1 MRRPEPSKCVVAA
14 GRRRYSR
21 EMTTHLSARLAWH
34 DRGWDGRVCDS
45 PHLNAHCIV
54 HQHIRDSRDDEKER
68 KAAGTA
74 LADLNGWLPPCSRDP
89 AAYGDR
95 GFVIVHRDPL
105 DFRQLPPVSE
115 GMPPYSSCPAPYR
128 WMREEFF
135 QEVCEAEDLT
145 IRGPDENR
153 TNGWVY
159 EPDRQRALLRHFWR
173 KLETRQSLVFYYCN
187 QGNPLDENASRIVVG
202 AGRIQ
207 EVGPQLYFG
216 TTPQYQDRYPVW
228 SRRITQGYPDQGAR
242 IPYQEYL
249 RQGLPTDDIICRVPR
264 NALVPFSYGGEHVSD
279 DTSVAILERLIQCV
293 ERVADDGYIAGD
305 WERRLAWLNDVL
317 AEAWHGRGPFPGA
330 GSVLQ
335 YLGCSKGTSFQRAV
349 LAPMAKNGK
358 NAWDYVLSILNGV
371 KETPRGPYEAG
382 LAKARERW
390 GLLKSLQALLS
401 RLARFELTLDQVQ
414 RIANPDQRAA
424 SGIAVAE
431 EVLVANPYIL
441 CESDRGAARS
451 EPVALETVDHGL
463 RPEGNAALFPDE
475 DEVTHD
481 DRRRVRAVGVEVLR
495 ERANEGDTV
504 LEFSD
509 FLKRIL
515 VRFPDKRAC
524 EPDREFILAE
534 AEFYEEVLWTAFDS
548 DPKLVAL
555 RHLHSLEHRA
565 ATIIKRRAKRLNSDP
580 EPAIDWLSALQEE
593 FGKPTSE
600 REHLALDEK
609 VTALRT
615 LFSRRLSILTGGA
628 GTGKTSALKVFLQ
641 ELIRAEGRNPLLLLA
656 PTGKA
661 RVRLSTKTKRKAM
674 TIHQFLLRQGWFMP
688 EIFDLK
694 QESDQSPF
702 PANTVVIDECSM
714 IPTDLFGTL
723 LRALDT
729 GPLSRLILVG
739 DPNQLPPIGPGRPF
753 ADIIEWLE
761 HEQPECIAPLSV
773 GMRVDEDEDEP
784 TADSV
789 ALALADGYRA
799 SVVNP
804 GDDEILASVARG
816 ESSGDLEV
824 VFWEDH
830 DELLAKLKAQMSANL
845 DIGDDYGSFN
855 ASLGIDTKEWRRSED
870 WQVLSPTRA
879 QHFGTEDLNR
889 LMQGAYKR
897 GLIARAKKLNSGSP
911 RPFGDQEIVWTDKVI
926 QIVNRSKKGWPRSTG
941 LDYVANGEIGIVS
954 STRKGTTSDYA
965 DVVFSTQTDV
975 SYRYFGQQVSDEL
988 ELAYALT
995 VHKAQ
1000 GSDFRVVF
1008 LIVPQNAS
1016 TLSRELV
1023 YTGLTRFRH
1032 RLVLLIEKDI
1042 EPLRRLRNPEFSD
1055 TRMRNT
1061 NMFGLALRPDD
1072 VKRPNL
1078 EALIHRTRQGVA
1090 VRSKSEV
1097 IVADILESLEISYQ
1111 YEQPLFSRSDA
1122 KDFRLPDFTVSFE
1135 GDVYFWEH
1143 LGMLTVP
1150 SYREA
1155 WARKLEWYENN
1166 GFSDRLIVSEDGSDG
1181 SIDAAQI
1188 ERIARERIL
1197 GE

>member
-1 MRRPEPSKCVVAA
+1 
-14 GRRRYSR
+14 
-21 EMTTHLSARLAWH
+21 MTTHLSVRLAWH
-34 DRGWDGRVCDS
+34 DRGWDGRVCDA

-54 HQHIRDSRDDEKER
+54 HQHIRDSRNDEIER
-68 KAAGTA
+68 KAAGA
-74 LADLNGWLPPCSRDP
+74 VLADLDGWLPPCSRDP
-89 AAYGDR
+89 AAYGER

-105 DFRQLPPVSE
+105 EFRQLPSVSE
-115 GMPPYSSCPAPYR
+115 DIPAYSSCPAPYR

-135 QEVCEAEDLT
+135 QEVSEAEDLT
-145 IRGPDENR
+145 IRGPDGNR
-153 TNGWVY
+153 TGGWVY
-159 EPDRQRALLRHFWR
+159 EPDRQRELLRHFWG

-187 QGNPLDENASRIVVG
+187 QGNPLDENAARIVVG
-202 AGRIQ
+202 VGRVE

-216 TTPQYQDRYPVW
+216 TTPKYQDQYPVW
-228 SRRITQGYPDQGAR
+228 SRCITQGYPDQGVR

-249 RQGLPTDDIICRVPR
+249 RRGLPTDDIICRVPR
-264 NALVPFSYGGEHVSD
+264 NALLPFSYGGEHVSD
-279 DTSVAILERLIQCV
+279 DTSVAILERVIQCV
-293 ERVADDGYIAGD
+293 ERVAADGNIAGD

-335 YLGCSKGTSFQRAV
+335 YLGCSKGTSFQRTV
-349 LAPMAKNGK
+349 LAPMAKNGR
-358 NAWDYVLSILNGV
+358 NPWDYVLSILNGTI
-371 KETPRGPYEAG
+371 EATPGPYNAG
-382 LAKARERW
+382 LSEARERW
-390 GLLKSLQALLS
+390 DLLESRQALLS
-401 RLARFELTLDQVQ
+401 KLARFELSLDQVQ
-414 RIANPDQRAA
+414 RIVNPDQREA

-431 EVLVANPYIL
+431 EVLVTNPYIL
-441 CESDRGAARS
+441 CENDLGTAHS
-451 EPVALETVDHGL
+451 EPVALETIDHGL
-463 RPEGNAALFPDE
+463 RPEGNAALFPDD

-481 DRRRVRAVGVEVLR
+481 DRRRIRAVGVEVLR
-495 ERANEGDTV
+495 EMADGGDTV

-509 FLKRIL
+509 FLRRIL
-515 VRFPDKRAC
+515 VRFPEKRAC
-524 EPDREFILAE
+524 EPDREIVLAE
-534 AEFYEEVLWTAFDS
+534 ADFYREVLWTSFDS

-565 ATIIKRRAKRLNSDP
+565 ATMIKRRAKRVNADA
-580 EPAIDWLSALQEE
+580 EPPIDWHSALKGE
-593 FGKPTSE
+593 FGEPTSE

-609 VTALRT
+609 VTALRK
-615 LFSRRLSILTGGA
+615 LFSQRLSILTGGA

-641 ELIRAEGRNPLLLLA
+641 ELIRAEGRYPMLLLA

-674 TIHQFLLRQGWFMP
+674 TIHQFLLKQGWFMP
-688 EIFDLK
+688 DIFALK

-702 PANTVVIDECSM
+702 QANTVVIDECSM

-761 HEQPECIAPLSV
+761 REHPECIAPLSV

-784 TADSV
+784 AADSV
-789 ALALADGYRA
+789 ALALAEGYRT

-824 VFWEDH
+824 VYWEDH
-830 DELLAKLKAQMSANL
+830 DELLKKLEARMRASL
-845 DIGDDYGSFN
+845 DIGEDYGSFN
-855 ASLGIDTKEWRRSED
+855 ASLGIDTEEWGRSED
-870 WQVLSPTRA
+870 WQILSPTRA

-889 LMQGAYKR
+889 LLQSEYKG
-897 GLIARAKKLNSGSP
+897 GLIARAKNPYSRSP

-926 QIVNRSKKGWPRSTG
+926 QVINRTKNGWPRNIG
-941 LDYVANGEIGIVS
+941 LNYVANGEIGIVRRTS
-954 STRKGTTSDYA
+954 KGTNSDYA

-975 SYRYFGQQVSDEL
+975 SYRYFGQQVGEEL

-1000 GSDFRVVF
+1000 GSDFRTVF
-1008 LIVPQNAS
+1008 LIIPQNAA
-1016 TLSRELV
+1016 TLSREMI

-1032 RLVLLIEKDI
+1032 KLVLLIEKDV

-1072 VKRPNL
+1072 VKRPHL
-1078 EALIHRTRQGVA
+1078 EALIHRTRRGVA

-1097 IVADILESLEISYQ
+1097 IVADILEGLEISYQ

-1155 WARKLEWYENN
+1155 WKRKLEWYEHN
-1166 GFSDRLIVSEDGSDG
+1166 GFSDRLIFSQDGPDG
-1181 SIDAAQI
+1181 RIDAAQI

-1197 GE
+1197 DE